1 MLSLLSS
8 PRFSS
13 SGSSVNMAARMKET
27 CLPSRIRVTKDF
39 FDALPRSETWQEKE
53 IILVKNMGEVETYLL
68 DPLNAP
74 S

>member
-1 MLSLLSS
+1 
-8 PRFSS
+8 
-13 SGSSVNMAARMKET
+13 MAARMKET